1 MSRPRTATPLRL
13 VQPATE
19 AVDELLAA
27 LGQWAGGGRDDE
39 PVAYLEAGDGELL
52 GDFPLTARKVSELA
66 SLLCRAARPEETA
79 APCPGKGGSPR

>member
-66 SLLCRAARPEETA
+66 SLLRRAARPEDPA
-79 APCPGKGGSPR
+79 APRSGNGGEPR